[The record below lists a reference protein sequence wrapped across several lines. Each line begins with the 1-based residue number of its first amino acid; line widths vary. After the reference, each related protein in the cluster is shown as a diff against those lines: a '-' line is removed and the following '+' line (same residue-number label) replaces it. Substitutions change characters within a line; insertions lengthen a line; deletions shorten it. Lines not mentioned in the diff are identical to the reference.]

1 MSYRYVRLVQLACLL
16 IPVMEVEWNDIE
28 TPGASIDDLHTSA
41 TKDQDSVNSL
51 YLKLDDKEYQY
62 EDLLKYRTHTEDFDV
77 TFPNNGIYG
86 VMEGGPTKAVAD
98 GFYILTEPQT
108 AGNHTVHFK
117 SSLLCL
123 DPDCIEPNFAQDVQY
138 NIIAK

>member
-1 MSYRYVRLVQLACLL
+1 VRLVQLACLL

-86 VMEGGPTKAVAD
+86 EMEGGPTR
-98 GFYILTEPQT
+98 P
-108 AGNHTVHFK
+108 
-117 SSLLCL
+117 
-123 DPDCIEPNFAQDVQY
+123 
-138 NIIAK
+138 